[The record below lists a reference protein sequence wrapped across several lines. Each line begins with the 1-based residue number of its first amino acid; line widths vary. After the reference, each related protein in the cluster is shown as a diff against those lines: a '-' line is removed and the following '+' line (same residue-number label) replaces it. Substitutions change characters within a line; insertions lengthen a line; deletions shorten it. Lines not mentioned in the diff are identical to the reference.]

1 MDILEQ
7 HLEQQDVRSP
17 QGHHVVHSA
26 HLQDLG
32 QRSWNTVNAKDEG
45 GTGIVIEEAEI
56 VDCEGETVGE
66 DGMRYQEALAYR
78 VVQVNGTTTGNEIEL
93 PVTQPG
99 NNTVQVL
106 TSPLNGQF
114 YVIGSANDVFTTAQ
128 TSRSLVPRT
137 TTLQIETPRN
147 CTTGLKKRDDRRRA
161 THNEVERRRRD
172 KINNW
177 IAKLGKI
184 IPECNA
190 TANANAN
197 GTGTGTGTGT
207 ASSGEGKANYET
219 QSKGGILAKACEYIG
234 ELQAANQGLGQ
245 CLRDN
250 EKLRQE
256 ITALKQIVTQ
266 LKRENLQLRS
276 QLSSATGTNVDVGHL
291 SP

>member
-7 HLEQQDVRSP
+7 HLEQQDVS
-17 QGHHVVHSA
+17 
-26 HLQDLG
+26 
-32 QRSWNTVNAKDEG
+32 TVNAKDDG

-78 VVQVNGTTTGNEIEL
+78 VVQVNGTTAGNEIEL

-114 YVIGSANDVFTTAQ
+114 YVIGNANDVFTTAQ

-190 TANANAN
+190 TSTAN
-197 GTGTGTGTGT
+197 GSG
-207 ASSGEGKANYET
+207 SSGESKANYET

-234 ELQAANQGLGQ
+234 ELRVANQGLGQ

-256 ITALKQIVTQ
+256 ITALKQLVTQ
-266 LKRENLQLRS
+266 LKRENLQLRTQITS
-276 QLSSATGTNVDVGHL
+276 TTGANVDVVHL

>member
-1 MDILEQ
+1 M
-7 HLEQQDVRSP
+7 RTYSRRTT
-17 QGHHVVHSA
+17 GVVEVIGIVVTAVIFCTNVFQIKLFAFS
-26 HLQDLG
+26 
-32 QRSWNTVNAKDEG
+32 TVGTKDES

-56 VDCEGETVGE
+56 VDCEAEAVGD

-78 VVQVNGTTTGNEIEL
+78 VVQVNGNSNSNEIEL
-93 PVTQPG
+93 PVGQPG
-99 NNTVQVL
+99 SNTVQVL

-114 YVIGSANDVFTTAQ
+114 YVIGNANDVFTTAQ

-184 IPECNA
+184 IPECN
-190 TANANAN
+190 TSTNTN
-197 GTGTGTGTGT
+197 GNGNG
-207 ASSGEGKANYET
+207 GEGKANYET

-234 ELQAANQGLGQ
+234 ELRAANQGLGQ

-256 ITALKQIVTQ
+256 ITALKQLISQ

-276 QLSSATGTNVDVGHL
+276 QLSSSSGTSTDVHI
-291 SP
+291 SS

>member
-7 HLEQQDVRSP
+7 QLEQQDVS
-17 QGHHVVHSA
+17 VV
-26 HLQDLG
+26 
-32 QRSWNTVNAKDEG
+32 KDEDG
-45 GTGIVIEEAEI
+45 GGGGPGIVIEEAEI
-56 VDCEGETVGE
+56 VDCEGEAIGE
-66 DGMRYQEALAYR
+66 DEMRYQEALAYR
-78 VVQVNGTTTGNEIEL
+78 VVQVNGTAAIQSASEIEL
-93 PVTQPG
+93 PVSQPG

-114 YVIGSANDVFTTAQ
+114 YVIGNANDVFTTAQ
-128 TSRSLVPRT
+128 ASRSLVPRT

-147 CTTGLKKRDDRRRA
+147 CSTGLKKRDDRRRA

-177 IAKLGKI
+177 ITKLGKI
-184 IPECNA
+184 IPECN
-190 TANANAN
+190 
-197 GTGTGTGTGT
+197 TGNT
-207 ASSGEGKANYET
+207 ASSAGSGEGKANYET

-234 ELQAANQGLGQ
+234 ELRTANQGLGQ

-256 ITALKQIVTQ
+256 ITALKQLVTQ

-276 QLSSATGTNVDVGHL
+276 QISSSSSAASNDVVHL

>member
-1 MDILEQ
+1 MTSLPRPVTSSREFWQIQTFLVENMDILDQ
-7 HLEQQDVRSP
+7 HLQQQDVS
-17 QGHHVVHSA
+17 
-26 HLQDLG
+26 
-32 QRSWNTVNAKDEG
+32 TVGTKDES

-56 VDCEGETVGE
+56 VDCEEAVGD

-78 VVQVNGTTTGNEIEL
+78 VVQVNGTSSSNEIEL
-93 PVTQPG
+93 PVGQPG
-99 NNTVQVL
+99 SNTVQVL

-114 YVIGSANDVFTTAQ
+114 YVIGNANDVFTTAQ
-128 TSRSLVPRT
+128 TSRSLVPR

-190 TANANAN
+190 TTNTSAGGN
-197 GTGTGTGTGT
+197 
-207 ASSGEGKANYET
+207 SGEGKANYET

-234 ELQAANQGLGQ
+234 ELRAANQGLGQ

-256 ITALKQIVTQ
+256 ITALKQLISQ
-266 LKRENLQLRS
+266 LKRENLQLRT
-276 QLSSATGTNVDVGHL
+276 QLSSSSGTSADVHL
-291 SP
+291 SS